1 MYKGI
6 FIFIG
11 VVCFTDY
18 GQFPLLMS
26 ILCCQ
31 IPTNFN
37 EQKKDKNIVQ
47 GTIEQKDIQDYIDG
61 SILQFI
67 KFDFLISCWKSK
79 LFIT

>member
-11 VVCFTDY
+11 VVSFTDC
-18 GQFPLLMS
+18 GQFPLLMP

-47 GTIEQKDIQDYIDG
+47 GTIEEKDIQDYIDG

-67 KFDFLISCWKSK
+67 KFDFLISC
-79 LFIT
+79 